1 LRFARRLAL
10 SHNPC
15 TEAPNCLFSNKRPR
29 EDTVSDRPWNSAAT
43 TTEFSS
49 YIPASQ
55 HPAEFTLR
63 AVLLGGIFGLL
74 FGAVTVYV
82 GLRAGLTVSASIPI
96 AVLSISILRAFGRS
110 TILENN
116 IVQTTGSAGESLAAG
131 VMFTLPALIFLGFG
145 SEFTFWR
152 IFPMALLGG
161 WLGVLFLIPLRR
173 QLIVKEHGNLP
184 FPEGTACADVLVAGE
199 KGGSFAG
206 RVFWGLGLGGV
217 YTFLMNTVQAWTS
230 QPEARPAWYPG
241 ASFRAAITSEYLG
254 VGYIIG
260 PRVSGILFAG
270 GIVSW
275 LVIMPAIK
283 FYGQLAGS
291 TPLYPSTIPIPD
303 MTPDDMWRSY
313 IRPMGAG
320 AVAAA
325 GLITLLRTLPT
336 IISALRAGLK
346 DVRSENGADAATS
359 DRTERDTPMSWVILG
374 SLVIIVMMWILLTF
388 HPMKGASTLWYHN
401 LFAAVFVVVFG
412 FLFVTVAGRI
422 SGLLGNSSNP
432 ISGMS
437 IATLMATC
445 AIFLLAGW
453 TAPNYAVLALMIG
466 GVVCIAAAIAGA
478 TSQDLK
484 TGFLVGSTPFW
495 QQMGLLIGVTV
506 STLAIG
512 ATLNLMNKGLEK
524 YIPTQIAV
532 NISAL
537 PSGVKIERSN
547 FVYRDK
553 TYQLINAL
561 GSHEVPDGEYLYDN
575 GSQRIEFQWAQG
587 IGSDK
592 APAPQARLMATV
604 ISGILNQRLP
614 WRLVLM
620 GVAMVLA
627 VEVLGVRSLAFATGM
642 YLSVATTAAM
652 FAGGLVRWLV
662 EATTNEKQPGDG
674 EASPGALYSSGLIA
688 AGGIFGLLGIII
700 NLFQDPEIANHVPHW
715 LAAVLRLPWRP
726 DLFSFGPRIL
736 GSLASSNLFGLIMFL
751 LLAASLFYF
760 ARKKL
765 D

>member
-1 LRFARRLAL
+1 
-10 SHNPC
+10 
-15 TEAPNCLFSNKRPR
+15 
-29 EDTVSDRPWNSAAT
+29 VSDRPWSSTAPPGEFRAYVSA
-43 TTEFSS
+43 EES
-49 YIPASQ
+49 IK
-55 HPAEFTLR
+55 EFTIR
-63 AVLLGGIFGLL
+63 AVILGALFGLL

-96 AVLSISILRAFGRS
+96 SVLSISILRAFGRS

-152 IFPMALLGG
+152 IFPLALLGG
-161 WLGVLFLIPLRR
+161 WLGVLFMVPLRR
-173 QLIVKEHGNLP
+173 QLIVKEHGNLS

-199 KGGSFAG
+199 RGGSFAG
-206 RVFWGLGLGGV
+206 RVFWGLGLGGA

-230 QPEARPAWYPG
+230 QPEARPNWFPG

-260 PRVSGILFAG
+260 SRVSGILFAG
-270 GIVSW
+270 GIISW

-283 FYGQLAGS
+283 FYGQLGGN
-291 TPLYPSTIPIPD
+291 TPIYPSTIPIALMSPD
-303 MTPDDMWRSY
+303 QIWGSY

-346 DVRSENGADAATS
+346 DVRAEGAGQSTS
-359 DRTERDTPMSWVILG
+359 AGRRGAGFVLTNPALRIDRDIPMRTVVIG
-374 SLVIIVMMWILLTF
+374 SLVIVAMMWVLLTF
-388 HPMKGASTLWYHN
+388 HPMKGASTNWYQN
-401 LFAAVFVVVFG
+401 LFAGVFVVIFG

-445 AIFLLAGW
+445 AIFFVAGW
-453 TAPNYAVLALMIG
+453 TAPNYQVLALMIG

-484 TGFLVGSTPFW
+484 TGYLVGATPFW

-512 ATLNLMNKGLEK
+512 TTLNLMNKGLEK
-524 YIPTQIAV
+524 YLPAQIPV
-532 NISAL
+532 NLQTL
-537 PSGVKIERSN
+537 PSGVKIERDTFS
-547 FVYRDK
+547 YQGK
-553 TYQLINAL
+553 TYVLINSL
-561 GSHEVPDGEYLYDN
+561 GSHEVPDGEYLYDPATKE
-575 GSQRIEFQWAQG
+575 IEYQWAQG

-620 GVAMVLA
+620 GVALVIA
-627 VEVLGVRSLAFATGM
+627 VEILGVRSLAFATGS
-642 YLSVATTAAM
+642 YLPLGTTAAM
-652 FAGGLVRWLV
+652 FAGGLVRALV
-662 EATTNEKQPGDG
+662 EATTKKKDES

-688 AGGIFGLLGIII
+688 AGGVFGLLGIII
-700 NLFQDPEIANHVPHW
+700 NLFQDPEIPTHTPQW
-715 LAAVLRLPWRP
+715 LTTTLRLPWRP
-726 DLFSFGPRIL
+726 DLFAFGPKL
-736 GSLASSNLFGLIMFL
+736 MGPLASSNLFGIFMFA

>member
-1 LRFARRLAL
+1 
-10 SHNPC
+10 
-15 TEAPNCLFSNKRPR
+15 
-29 EDTVSDRPWNSAAT
+29 VSDRPWSSTAPAGEFHPYVPPSGGI
-43 TTEFSS
+43 TEFS
-49 YIPASQ
+49 
-55 HPAEFTLR
+55 LR
-63 AVLLGGIFGLL
+63 AVLLGGVFGLL

-96 AVLSISILRAFGRS
+96 SVLSISILRAFGRS

-161 WLGVLFLIPLRR
+161 WLGVLFMIPLRR
-173 QLIVKEHGNLP
+173 QLIVKEHGNLT

-199 KGGSFAG
+199 RGGSFAG

-217 YTFLMNTVQAWTS
+217 YTFLMNTVQAWTA
-230 QPEARPAWYPG
+230 QPENRPTWYPG

-260 PRVSGILFAG
+260 PRVAGILFAG

-283 FYGQLAGS
+283 FYGQLSGD
-291 TPLYPSTIPIPD
+291 TPLYPSTIPISQ

-336 IISALRAGLK
+336 IIAALTAGLK
-346 DVRSENGADAATS
+346 DVRAESSEGVSTL
-359 DRTERDTPMSWVILG
+359 RTERDTPMRSVVLG
-374 SLVIIVMMWILLTF
+374 SLVIVAMMWVLLTF
-388 HPMKGASTLWYHN
+388 HPMKGASTLWYQN
-401 LFAAVFVVVFG
+401 AFAAVFVVIFG
-412 FLFVTVAGRI
+412 FLFVTVASRI

-453 TAPNYAVLALMIG
+453 TAPNYAVLALIIG
-466 GVVCIAAAIAGA
+466 GVTCIAAAIAGA

-484 TGFLVGSTPFW
+484 TGFLVGATPFW
-495 QQMGLLIGVTV
+495 QQMGLLIGVTI
-506 STLAIG
+506 STIAIG
-512 ATLNLMNKGLEK
+512 ATLNLMNKGLER
-524 YIPTQIAV
+524 YLPMVIPV
-532 NISAL
+532 NLESL
-537 PSGVKIERSN
+537 PAGVKIERDT
-547 FVYRDK
+547 FTFKDK
-553 TYQLINAL
+553 TYVLINSL
-561 GSHEVPDGEYLYDN
+561 GSHEVPDGEYLYDRTTN
-575 GSQRIEFQWAQG
+575 QIEFQWAQG

-620 GVAMVLA
+620 GVALVIA
-627 VEVLGVRSLAFATGM
+627 VEILGVRSLAFATGL
-642 YLSVATTAAM
+642 YISVATTAAM
-652 FAGGLVRWLV
+652 FAGGLVRWAV
-662 EATTNEKQPGDG
+662 EATMKEKQEGDS

-700 NLFQDPEIANHVPHW
+700 NLLQDPEIANHVPHW
-715 LAAVLRLPWRP
+715 LSAVLRLPWRP
-726 DLFSFGPRIL
+726 DLFTFGPKL
-736 GSLASSNLFGLIMFL
+736 MGPLATSNLFGALMFA
-751 LLAASLFYF
+751 LLAGSLFFF

-765 D
+765 A